1 MQYFVNQELADRVA
15 GEIFASDRT
24 RYYLFTT
31 IAVAMASV
39 AGLALPCIWLG
50 LILLVDE
57 TCKALARRMAPDSN
71 EGSPLGPLSLDITG
85 AAVLAS
91 APALV
96 WFSRAPM
103 SEPLAIAMLGALAL
117 LSALSEHRQASDRLA
132 ISAPHGGVAFIF
144 AIDAAA
150 GGAGVAAIACLT
162 LLVVTFLG
170 ALRYAH
176 RTECAEAHAEAENAA
191 LLAQLNAALGGS
203 DAAAWEIDFVGAKL
217 AGGERLAALIGRDIT
232 YRDVVERGC
241 FAALEDQALVQAA
254 FSPNAGA
261 MSRIA
266 LEHTV
271 LGHDGQRFRIRH
283 EGAVRTT
290 LDGEPL
296 RLTCVSRRVES
307 AVAGALSTE
316 AHSAIR
322 DAARNAGSALAAQ
335 EELLRTLANELSE
348 PLPEGVA
355 ASAQAIPVD
364 GSFDE
369 ICVRIGDLLGDL
381 ARRETQIERSVDALA
396 HARHAA
402 ESANLAKSQ
411 FLANMSHELRTP
423 LNAIIGYAEILEE
436 DAEDDG
442 NKAAVQDLHRILAA
456 AKHLL
461 SLINEVLDL
470 SKIEAGR
477 MEVVAAAFDPL
488 ELIAELLDTVR
499 PVAEKNANALTWT
512 SERPEGFANTDVT
525 KIRQCVLNLL
535 SNACKFTRS
544 GGVEIEYQRV
554 HENGLDTLVFTVRD
568 TGIGMS
574 PDQVARLFQP
584 FVQADPT
591 ITQQFGGTGLGL
603 TITRRLAQL
612 LGGDV
617 SVESAQ
623 GQGSVFSLRIPADYE
638 AANAA
643 LGAAAQIDEL
653 QGSPDAPLVI
663 VIEDEPDARDL
674 AARALIRAGFSV
686 LGVGGG
692 EAGLALARTKA
703 PALVL
708 LDIFLP
714 DRSGWRVLQSLKH
727 DPKTSDIPV
736 VVLSIN
742 EDRGHA
748 LSLGACEHIVKPADR
763 DVLAATVMRFARL
776 RPAAHAGAPTA
787 QVTPIAQ
794 SKAS

>member
-1 MQYFVNQELADRVA
+1 LA
-15 GEIFASDRT
+15 
-24 RYYLFTT
+24 
-31 IAVAMASV
+31 IA
-39 AGLALPCIWLG
+39 CIWLG

-57 TCKALARRMAPDSN
+57 TCKALTGRLAPESGDAA
-71 EGSPLGPLSLDITG
+71 PLGALSLDMTS
-85 AAVLAS
+85 AAALAS

-96 WFSRAPM
+96 WFSRAPL
-103 SEPLAIAMLGALAL
+103 SEPLAIAILGALAL
-117 LSALSEHRQASDRLA
+117 ISALSSRHSVPHRTLCAIPYGVLALLLALDGAAS
-132 ISAPHGGVAFIF
+132 
-144 AIDAAA
+144 
-150 GGAGVAAIACLT
+150 GAGIAAFACMV
-162 LLVVTFLG
+162 LVGGGYLA
-170 ALRYAH
+170 ALHYAH
-176 RTECAEAHAEAENAA
+176 RSEAAEAHADAENAA
-191 LLAQLNAALGGS
+191 LLAQLSAALHGS
-203 DAAAWEIDFVGAKL
+203 DAIAWEIDFTAADL
-217 AGGERLAALIGRDIT
+217 AGGERLAGLLGRTVT
-232 YRDVVERGC
+232 YQDVVAHGC
-241 FAALEDQALVQAA
+241 FAAPEDQALVQAA
-254 FSPNAGA
+254 FSACARP

-266 LEHTV
+266 IEHAV
-271 LGHDGQRFRIRH
+271 LTQNGERFRIRH

-290 LDGEPL
+290 PEGAPL
-296 RLTCVSRRVES
+296 RLTCVSRRLQGAT
-307 AVAGALSTE
+307 AVSSDAHAAL
-316 AHSAIR
+316 R
-322 DAARNAGSALAAQ
+322 DAARNAGAALTAQ

-348 PLPEGVA
+348 PLEEGIA
-355 ASAQAIPVD
+355 DGARTLSAELP
-364 GSFDE
+364 FDD
-369 ICVRIGDLLGDL
+369 ICIRIGDLLGDL

-436 DAEDDG
+436 DAEDEG

-477 MEVVAAAFDPL
+477 MEVVAAPFDPL
-488 ELIAELLDTVR
+488 ELISELLDTVR
-499 PVAEKNANALTWT
+499 PIAEKNGNTLTLAGDH
-512 SERPEGFANTDVT
+512 PEGLAASDVT

-535 SNACKFTRS
+535 SNACKFTR
-544 GGVEIEYQRV
+544 GGSVEIEYQRLTA
-554 HENGLDTLVFTVRD
+554 NGLDTLTFTVRD

-623 GQGSVFSLRIPADYE
+623 GQGSVFSLRIPADYN
-638 AANAA
+638 AANEA

-692 EAGLALARTKA
+692 EAGLALARSKA

-776 RPAAHAGAPTA
+776 RPAAHASATPA
-787 QVTPIAQ
+787 QVTLIGK
-794 SKAS
+794 SKVG